1 MPLARSTYDR
11 DESRPRRAPRSLN
24 NLKEIDRAGGGP
36 RRAARAT
43 WRARAAARVAC
54 RGARE
59 PQPTM
64 ATNVAMEDLVTDFD
78 NCLQVWHEHGVFIV
92 DDLVEPELL

>member
-1 MPLARSTYDR
+1 
-11 DESRPRRAPRSLN
+11 
-24 NLKEIDRAGGGP
+24 
-36 RRAARAT
+36 
-43 WRARAAARVAC
+43 
-54 RGARE
+54 
-59 PQPTM
+59 M